1 MVVSPD
7 QTKAFVD
14 LIYQSAG
21 NQKDLY
27 RVQLKKTLKDNA
39 QNLQKMIEGKL
50 LPPQNVVT
58 ALVLNQLDE
67 SKNGLISQSELQEA
81 LVKISLEN
89 NLNVDNEALVEM
101 VEAVYMN
108 DDGSI

>member
-1 MVVSPD
+1 
-7 QTKAFVD
+7 
-14 LIYQSAG
+14 
-21 NQKDLY
+21 
-27 RVQLKKTLKDNA
+27 
-39 QNLQKMIEGKL
+39 MIEGKL
-50 LPPQNVVT
+50 LQPQNVVT

-81 LVKISLEN
+81 LVKISLDN